1 MARAWQV
8 GQWPRQ
14 VQEQAGRAAL
24 GAGGGMGTE
33 AAMPSG

>member
-8 GQWPRQ
+8 GQWPGQ

-24 GAGGGMGTE
+24 GAGGGMGAE
-33 AAMPSG
+33 AAMLPG